1 LQSENKNLKETF
13 NAQFTEVK
21 KLREINEDQEATIKY
36 DKGRIKTLMHDN
48 DMAKRN
54 NKELE
59 DKLSLTQ
66 EKMNELFSKMF
77 AQENE
82 MESLKLS
89 IDRHKSIEEGLIKDR
104 DYFKVHHDT
113 MEEKYSGMDQ
123 RLAKLQSDYH
133 LLTWENTSKEKQIID
148 FTSQLE
154 VYEQQFKD
162 QQAKIEN
169 LKKDIDDL
177 DKENQT
183 LAENNKTYI
192 ELNDEQKK
200 EIEKIT
206 ENMKKINDERN
217 HVDELLESAN
227 DKIGAFIQ
235 QINAKE
241 ELLAVLNRE
250 RDKLS
255 YKLTKSE
262 KECHM
267 LEVKKESM
275 ENILEI
281 ERIEFKDQIKT
292 YTTQVNLEK

>member
-1 LQSENKNLKETF
+1 
-13 NAQFTEVK
+13 
-21 KLREINEDQEATIKY
+21 
-36 DKGRIKTLMHDN
+36 M
-48 DMAKRN
+48 
-54 NKELE
+54 
-59 DKLSLTQ
+59 
-66 EKMNELFSKMF
+66 
-77 AQENE
+77 
-82 MESLKLS
+82 
-89 IDRHKSIEEGLIKDR
+89 
-104 DYFKVHHDT
+104 
-113 MEEKYSGMDQ
+113 
-123 RLAKLQSDYH
+123 
-133 LLTWENTSKEKQIID
+133 
-148 FTSQLE
+148 
-154 VYEQQFKD
+154 
-162 QQAKIEN
+162 
-169 LKKDIDDL
+169 
-177 DKENQT
+177 
-183 LAENNKTYI
+183 
-192 ELNDEQKK
+192 NDEQKK

>member
-1 LQSENKNLKETF
+1 MQSENKNLKETF

-133 LLTWENTSKEKQIID
+133 LLT
-148 FTSQLE
+148 
-154 VYEQQFKD
+154 
-162 QQAKIEN
+162 
-169 LKKDIDDL
+169 
-177 DKENQT
+177 
-183 LAENNKTYI
+183 
-192 ELNDEQKK
+192 
-200 EIEKIT
+200 
-206 ENMKKINDERN
+206 
-217 HVDELLESAN
+217 
-227 DKIGAFIQ
+227 
-235 QINAKE
+235 
-241 ELLAVLNRE
+241 
-250 RDKLS
+250 
-255 YKLTKSE
+255 
-262 KECHM
+262 
-267 LEVKKESM
+267 
-275 ENILEI
+275 
-281 ERIEFKDQIKT
+281 
-292 YTTQVNLEK
+292 